1 MSTELVPSE
10 ASGGLLTIFGV
21 PCGVEISL
29 HFCPHFTWCSPCVC
43 VCPNL
48 LFLFLTVF
56 VYLAALGLSRGT
68 WDLHYIMWDLLLWC
82 LGSAVVDHGLRCPTA
97 CRILGFPGGA
107 CNKEPPCNAGSK
119 EHFLHCK
126 TDS

>member
-68 WDLHYIMWDLLLWC
+68 WDLCCSTDC
-82 LGSAVVDHGLRCPTA
+82 LVVACGLAQLAGFVALQHVGS
-97 CRILGFPGGA
+97 
-107 CNKEPPCNAGSK
+107 
-119 EHFLHCK
+119 
-126 TDS
+126 